1 MNSDSTRQRK
11 KIFQSRIESVWRDVA
26 EKYTVGWGGPLEAI
40 EMRFPH
46 ISSAVS
52 NIRSQASSVLPLI
65 IYQTLE
71 SPPENMSVAVPYESG
86 GDRYKCRLV
95 TTDELSA
102 LESATLSEFAQAIW
116 FLIDSEFLPD
126 PHDGAEFESKLIEL
140 TDVRLVGRAVP

>member
-1 MNSDSTRQRK
+1 
-11 KIFQSRIESVWRDVA
+11 
-26 EKYTVGWGGPLEAI
+26 
-40 EMRFPH
+40 MRFPH